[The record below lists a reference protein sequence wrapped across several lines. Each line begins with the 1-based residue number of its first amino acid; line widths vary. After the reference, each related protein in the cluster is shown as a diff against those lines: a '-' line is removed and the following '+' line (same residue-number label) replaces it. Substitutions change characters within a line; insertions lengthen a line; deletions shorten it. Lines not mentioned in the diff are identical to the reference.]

1 MDFNEDV
8 DDGDSDRLFAIKGRV
23 MALDLGEKRIGVA
36 ISDPTRTIAQSYG
49 VVQRTSRK
57 ADYAEYGRIIAKEQ
71 VNLLVVG
78 LPLSLA
84 GDETQKSAWVRDYTA
99 EMAQHIDIPIEFWD
113 EALTTV
119 QAEASLRERGKRG
132 KKARQRVDEVAA
144 AFILQSF
151 LDASV
156 SGLWSDGV
164 ME

>member
-1 MDFNEDV
+1 MDLYEF
-8 DDGDSDRLFAIKGRV
+8 DDGYETNNSFTMKGRV

-49 VVQRTSRK
+49 VVLRSSRK
-57 ADYAEYGRIIAKEQ
+57 ADYAEYGRMIAKEQ

-78 LPLSLA
+78 LPLSLG

-99 EMAQHIDIPIEFWD
+99 EMKQHIDIPIVFWD

-132 KKARQRVDEVAA
+132 KKARERVDAVAA
-144 AFILQSF
+144 AFILQSY
-151 LDASV
+151 LDANI
-156 SGLWSDGV
+156 
-164 ME
+164 EK